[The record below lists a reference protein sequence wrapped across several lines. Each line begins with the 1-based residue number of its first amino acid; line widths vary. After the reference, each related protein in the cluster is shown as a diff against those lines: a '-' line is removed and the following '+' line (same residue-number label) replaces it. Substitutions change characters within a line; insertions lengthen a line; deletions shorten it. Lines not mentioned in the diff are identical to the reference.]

1 MFDTK
6 QHLKE
11 QERRKQAKK
20 RTHNEAS
27 NSYLLPVDDLARN

>member
-1 MFDTK
+1 MFETK
-6 QHLKE
+6 QRLKE
-11 QERRKQAKK
+11 QERSKKAKE